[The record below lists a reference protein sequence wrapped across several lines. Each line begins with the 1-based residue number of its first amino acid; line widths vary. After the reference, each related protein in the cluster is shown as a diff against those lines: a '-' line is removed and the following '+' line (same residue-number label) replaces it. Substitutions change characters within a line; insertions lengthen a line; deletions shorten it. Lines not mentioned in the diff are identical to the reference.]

1 MSPTIQNNTIFLSPE
16 EDARL
21 RKNFKDRLQKCR
33 ELSGQRRIPSDP
45 QSLRSQVIYAD
56 LMSDMQPGPQAQKDG
71 AGSIVAYAVGTPYPP
86 CTVPLQ
92 DLKPMGMHELRMDTH
107 HRGRVLT
114 VRRWGATPVVKLKIC
129 SWTVVQ
135 EVREGVE
142 GGREVDRL
150 EVGLCKD
157 MHGVDILESGEV
169 FRVLEPWFTV
179 GEQGELT
186 IRIDHRSD
194 LVCIDSRPST
204 ADKIGQPKNTRIEV
218 AKTAREYKEEGNAAL
233 KQRNL
238 PLAYSKYTQG
248 LEIIGAAKE
257 DIACDLFRN
266 RAHVNL
272 LLDRL
277 DGGKSDALASLTG
290 LPGQKHRELD
300 GKAYLRAGTAAY
312 QSGDFQEA
320 KHLFEEQQRLLPGEK
335 EAAAR
340 IRKTEQRLKER
351 ETGCYDFKKLKA
363 SLLLSS
369 SRHGAR
375 VDAASFTRNVE
386 IKPSPG
392 KGRGLFATRG
402 MEAGEV
408 IMAEKSFCIVWAN
421 EEEALTSMTY
431 DFRDDRIRVF
441 PAGLCKAVVRRL
453 IDNPSQV
460 SKFLDLYGDYRGTE
474 SKGQSGRDGDRG
486 KAIDVFQVHDVVAR
500 NAFGPDPRS
509 ASAGLWILA
518 SYINH
523 SCLPNSEKEY
533 VGDLMLL
540 RATRS
545 IAAGEEILHA
555 YDLSSDYDT
564 RMESLMRTW
573 GFSCDCKLCVAD
585 KADSEEVRSKRKKL
599 EREADALI
607 EKGEG
612 SSRLAVV
619 KARRL
624 VREIEGTFDEER
636 YKGLPRMAV
645 ARVQKWIS
653 EAGKR

>member
-1 MSPTIQNNTIFLSPE
+1 MSPTIQNNTIFLTPE

-33 ELSGQRRIPSDP
+33 ELSGQLRVPSDP
-45 QSLRSQVIYAD
+45 QFLRSQVIYAD
-56 LMSDMQPGPQAQKDG
+56 LMSDMQPGPKAQKVG
-71 AGSIVAYAVGTPYPP
+71 ASSIVAYAVGTPYPP

-114 VRRWGATPVVKLKIC
+114 VRRWAATPVIKLKIC

-135 EVREGVE
+135 EVREGGE
-142 GGREVDRL
+142 GGGEVDRL
-150 EVGLCKD
+150 EVGLCKEV
-157 MHGVDILESGEV
+157 HGVDILESGEV
-169 FRVLEPWFTV
+169 FKVLEPWFTV
-179 GEQGELT
+179 GEQGEPT

-194 LVCIDSRPST
+194 LVCIDCTPST
-204 ADKIGQPKNTRIEV
+204 ADKSGRFKNTRIDV
-218 AKTAREYKEEGNAAL
+218 TKIAREYKEEGNAAL

-238 PLAYSKYTQG
+238 PLAYSKYTRG
-248 LEIIGAAKE
+248 LELLGAAKE
-257 DIACDLFRN
+257 DIAYDLFRN

-277 DGGKSDALASLTG
+277 DGGKSDALAALTG
-290 LPGQKHRELD
+290 LPDQKHRELD
-300 GKAYLRAGTAAY
+300 GKAYLRAGIAAY

-335 EAAAR
+335 EATVK
-340 IRKTEQRLKER
+340 IRKTEQRLKEQ

-363 SLLLSS
+363 SLLLPSS
-369 SRHGAR
+369 SRHGTR

-386 IKPSPG
+386 VKSSPG
-392 KGRGLFATRG
+392 KGRGLFATRDL
-402 MEAGEV
+402 EAGEV

-474 SKGQSGRDGDRG
+474 SKGQSGRDGDWG

-555 YDLSSDYDT
+555 YDLSSDYDA
-564 RMESLMRTW
+564 RVEALMRTW
-573 GFSCDCKLCVAD
+573 GFSCDCKLCVAE
-585 KADSEEVRSKRKKL
+585 KADSEEVRSKRREL

-607 EKGEG
+607 EKREG
-612 SSRLAVV
+612 SRLAIV
-619 KARRL
+619 KVRRL
-624 VREIEGTFDEER
+624 MREIEGTFDEER
-636 YKGLPRMAV
+636 YRELPRMALT
-645 ARVQKWIS
+645 RVQRWIS

>member
-1 MSPTIQNNTIFLSPE
+1 
-16 EDARL
+16 
-21 RKNFKDRLQKCR
+21 
-33 ELSGQRRIPSDP
+33 
-45 QSLRSQVIYAD
+45 
-56 LMSDMQPGPQAQKDG
+56 
-71 AGSIVAYAVGTPYPP
+71 
-86 CTVPLQ
+86 
-92 DLKPMGMHELRMDTH
+92 
-107 HRGRVLT
+107 
-114 VRRWGATPVVKLKIC
+114 
-129 SWTVVQ
+129 
-135 EVREGVE
+135 
-142 GGREVDRL
+142 VDRL

-169 FRVLEPWFTV
+169 FKVLEPWFTV
-179 GEQGELT
+179 GEQGEPT

-194 LVCIDSRPST
+194 LVCIDCPPST
-204 ADKIGQPKNTRIEV
+204 ADKIGQYKNTRIEV
-218 AKTAREYKEEGNAAL
+218 TKIAREYKEEGNAAL

-238 PLAYSKYTQG
+238 PLAYSKYTRG
-248 LEIIGAAKE
+248 LEILGAPKE
-257 DIACDLFRN
+257 DIAYDLFRN

-277 DGGKSDALASLTG
+277 DGGKSDALAALTG
-290 LPGQKHRELD
+290 LPDQKHRELD
-300 GKAYLRAGTAAY
+300 GKAYLRAGIAAY

-335 EAAAR
+335 EATAK
-340 IRKTEQRLKER
+340 IRKIEQRLRER

-363 SLLLSS
+363 SLLLPSA
-369 SRHGAR
+369 SRHGTR

-386 IKPSPG
+386 IKSSPG

-402 MEAGEV
+402 LEVGEV

-474 SKGQSGRDGDRG
+474 SKGQSGRDGDWG

-540 RATRS
+540 RATQS

-555 YDLSSDYDT
+555 YVLSSDYDA
-564 RMESLMRTW
+564 RVEALMRTW
-573 GFSCDCKLCVAD
+573 GFSCDCKVCVAD
-585 KADSEEVRSKRKKL
+585 KADSEEVRSKRREL
-599 EREADALI
+599 ESEADALI
-607 EKGEG
+607 ENRE
-612 SSRLAVV
+612 SSRLAVM

-624 VREIEGTFDEER
+624 MREIEGTFDEER
-636 YKGLPRMAV
+636 YRGLPRMAV
-645 ARVQKWIS
+645 TRVQKWVS

>member
-1 MSPTIQNNTIFLSPE
+1 MSPTIQSNTIFLTPE

-33 ELSGQRRIPSDP
+33 ELSGQRRVPSDP

-56 LMSDMQPGPQAQKDG
+56 LMSDMQPGPKAQNGG
-71 AGSIVAYAVGTPYPP
+71 AGSIVAYAIGTPYPP

-92 DLKPMGMHELRMDTH
+92 DLKPMGMHELRMDMH

-135 EVREGVE
+135 E
-142 GGREVDRL
+142 
-150 EVGLCKD
+150 
-157 MHGVDILESGEV
+157 GE
-169 FRVLEPWFTV
+169 PA
-179 GEQGELT
+179 

-194 LVCIDSRPST
+194 LVCIDCNPST
-204 ADKIGQPKNTRIEV
+204 ADKIGQFKNTRIEV
-218 AKTAREYKEEGNAAL
+218 TKIAREYKEEGNAAL

-238 PLAYSKYTQG
+238 PLAYSKYTRG
-248 LEIIGAAKE
+248 LEILGAAKE
-257 DIACDLFRN
+257 DITYDLFRN

-277 DGGKSDALASLTG
+277 DGGKSDALAALTG
-290 LPGQKHRELD
+290 LPDQKHRELD
-300 GKAYLRAGTAAY
+300 GKACLRAGIAAY
-312 QSGDFQEA
+312 QSGDFKEA

-335 EAAAR
+335 EG
-340 IRKTEQRLKER
+340 ITKMRKTEQRLKEQ

-363 SLLLSS
+363 TLLLPSS
-369 SRHGAR
+369 SRHGTR
-375 VDAASFTRNVE
+375 VDAANFTRNVE
-386 IKPSPG
+386 ISSSPG
-392 KGRGLFATRG
+392 KGRGLFATRD

-460 SKFLDLYGDYRGTE
+460 SKFLDLYGDYRGTK
-474 SKGQSGRDGDRG
+474 SKGQSGRDGDWG

-509 ASAGLWILA
+509 ASTGLWILA

-545 IAAGEEILHA
+545 IASGEEILHA
-555 YDLSSDYDT
+555 YDLSSDYDA
-564 RMESLMRTW
+564 RVEALMRTW
-573 GFSCDCKLCVAD
+573 GVSCDCKLCVAD
-585 KADSEEVRSKRKKL
+585 KADSGEVRSKRREL

-607 EKGEG
+607 EKRED
-612 SSRLAVV
+612 SRLAIV

-624 VREIEGTFDEER
+624 MREIDGTFDEER
-636 YKGLPRMAV
+636 YRMLPRMAV
-645 ARVQKWIS
+645 TRVQKWIS